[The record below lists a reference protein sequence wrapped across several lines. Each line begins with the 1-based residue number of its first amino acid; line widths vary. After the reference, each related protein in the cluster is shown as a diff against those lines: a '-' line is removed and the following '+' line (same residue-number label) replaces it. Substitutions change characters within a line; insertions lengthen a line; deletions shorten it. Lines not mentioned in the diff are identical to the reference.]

1 MNSRTLTEQDE
12 YTNLIVKFKD
22 EVLQSTPLV
31 LEEENILTQGHVD
44 FFSDFSGLEFNRLI
58 FTVSPE
64 DIIQDLKTY
73 NLPKDLDQVQICV

>member
-44 FFSDFSGLEFNRLI
+44 FLVTFLAWNLI
-58 FTVSPE
+58 VSFLQYHRK
-64 DIIQDLKTY
+64 I
-73 NLPKDLDQVQICV
+73 